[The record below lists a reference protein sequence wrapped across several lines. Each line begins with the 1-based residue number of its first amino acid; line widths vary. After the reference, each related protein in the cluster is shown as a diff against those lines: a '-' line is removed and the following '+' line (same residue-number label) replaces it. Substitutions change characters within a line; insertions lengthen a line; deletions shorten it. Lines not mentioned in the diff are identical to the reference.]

1 MHLATSVPT
10 NFDEVNQ
17 TRFRTT
23 GNTTGSHAAGD
34 EKQWQY
40 PRLAVLDK
48 ASNTLARFGQFNC
61 HRVASAKP
69 QQAVAVAAPKFPA
82 HDEILATRSVGTF
95 EPRTRETAHIPENLA
110 VTSIRARQ
118 GDPIP
123 LVRPVADDPDGIS
136 ISVGDC
142 CGSTLRG
149 LVISNRQAHCQPT
162 ATHPGV
168 GTRARDRTVEDLAW
182 LETSWHLDLK
192 WLVGVGVDDLH
203 DVPFLYTRRDLNF
216 YDLQKLRPLSDC
228 G

>member
-1 MHLATSVPT
+1 MQPV
-10 NFDEVNQ
+10 
-17 TRFRTT
+17 TRSN
-23 GNTTGSHAAGD
+23 GNTHGWPFWTRQATRSPASVNSIATESHPQNPN
-34 EKQWQY
+34 KQSQ
-40 PRLAVLDK
+40 
-48 ASNTLARFGQFNC
+48 SQ
-61 HRVASAKP
+61 P
-69 QQAVAVAAPKFPA
+69 QNPA

-95 EPRTRETAHIPENLA
+95 EPRTYETFHIPENLA

-118 GDPIP
+118 GDPIL

-142 CGSTLRG
+142 CGSTPLQMFP
-149 LVISNRQAHCQPT
+149 ISNRQAHCQPT